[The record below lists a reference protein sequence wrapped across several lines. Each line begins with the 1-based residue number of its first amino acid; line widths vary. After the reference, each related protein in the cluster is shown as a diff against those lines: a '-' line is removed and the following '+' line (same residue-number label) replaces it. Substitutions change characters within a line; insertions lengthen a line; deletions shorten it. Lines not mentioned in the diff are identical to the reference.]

1 MVSDSRRLSGGVSRE
16 THETR
21 EKGLHHACRLRT
33 QVRTSVR
40 PAVVRKVF
48 AFRRRP
54 SARPCA
60 SPRSAQVPGSPGGPV
75 HAGED
80 AGRAA
85 DGGVPRARRPKG
97 NLSSRRWRGT
107 RSCKAW
113 WLHRPNQVPFVCFA
127 GNGFRQVNCIIPIIF
142 QFWWLSLRRNAWVRG
157 CFGFPMTSSGGPCST
172 ITPFAINITRSET
185 WRANSIS

>member
-21 EKGLHHACRLRT
+21 EK
-33 QVRTSVR
+33 
-40 PAVVRKVF
+40 
-48 AFRRRP
+48 
-54 SARPCA
+54 
-60 SPRSAQVPGSPGGPV
+60 RSASRLSPTDAPQVPGSPDGPV

-107 RSCKAW
+107 RSCEAW
-113 WLHRPNQVPFVCFA
+113 WLHRPNQVPFVSFVCFA
-127 GNGFRQVNCIIPIIF
+127 GNGFRQVNCIIPKF
-142 QFWWLSLRRNAWVRG
+142 LTGRRSTTTGFLSTPLSVPVHPFRHLIRKPGRG
-157 CFGFPMTSSGGPCST
+157 G
-172 ITPFAINITRSET
+172 TRT
-185 WRANSIS
+185 TK

>member
-1 MVSDSRRLSGGVSRE
+1 MIGNYIFALCHVHPTSQDVGLQLPCTSCPKCP
-16 THETR
+16 TR
-21 EKGLHHACRLRT
+21 GQANQRQNYGNYTVNLPSWFPTAEGCQVVFPAKHTKHAKEVCITPVACGRK
-33 QVRTSVR
+33 VRTSVR

-97 NLSSRRWRGT
+97 NFRAVDGGAPARAKHGGFTGPIKFLSCLSCVSREMALG
-107 RSCKAW
+107 K
-113 WLHRPNQVPFVCFA
+113 
-127 GNGFRQVNCIIPIIF
+127 
-142 QFWWLSLRRNAWVRG
+142 
-157 CFGFPMTSSGGPCST
+157 ST
-172 ITPFAINITRSET
+172 V
-185 WRANSIS
+185 